1 MEDMTARLVKLRDDA
16 EDCALISRLAN
27 DRKKREL
34 FARLADH
41 LSGLADEVEHAIA
54 EASVADLHSGDNR
67 GCRLGGPGRPGPA
80 RGLNPAAG
88 LFPRKRPGAGAGVR
102 RDCVHETSPSAC
114 AATCTGRSFRGHFCL
129 EPRYRPPGLLAPSP
143 RNRRS
148 AKLFRL

>member
-88 LFPRKRPGAGAGVR
+88 LFPRKRPGAGAASIFSGDGEDDKIRKRTAVSRSIEDR
-102 RDCVHETSPSAC
+102 REPS
-114 AATCTGRSFRGHFCL
+114 
-129 EPRYRPPGLLAPSP
+129 RP
-143 RNRRS
+143 RRS
-148 AKLFRL
+148 PIDR